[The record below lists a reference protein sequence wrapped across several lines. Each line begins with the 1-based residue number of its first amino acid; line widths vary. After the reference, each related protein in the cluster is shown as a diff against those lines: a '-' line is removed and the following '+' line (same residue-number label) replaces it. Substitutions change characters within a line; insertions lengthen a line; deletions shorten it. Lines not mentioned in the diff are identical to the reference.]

1 VIPGGVL
8 GSLKSGAP
16 LPGCDKVCADTHL
29 ACIRRQRGPYRLFW
43 RAERDFLYDRL
54 PAPIRLD
61 SGVLAVALRQLR
73 EIQGAVRKSWL
84 KL

>member
-1 VIPGGVL
+1 MAGVDRPSR
-8 GSLKSGAP
+8 G
-16 LPGCDKVCADTHL
+16 DVCTDTYQ
-29 ACIRRQRGPYRLFW
+29 AGIRRQRGPYRLFW

-73 EIQGAVRKSWL
+73 EIQGADRKSWL